1 MSRRSQTG
9 TSGSCVDI
17 NKTRLLHRLVK
28 WRNQLLALFCLI
40 VFLAFGVIYFRYW
53 VVQKPFGIILFIGE
67 GLGPGRLAMTR
78 VFAGGVD
85 KPLAIDS
92 LTYTALLRNYSN
104 DFAAP
109 DEAAAATALAT
120 GVKVNNGSI
129 GIDVEGKTLKNLMEL
144 ARASGRMTGLVTN
157 ARLTDATPA
166 SFYAHVSSKDDRA
179 RLARDLVEKGKLDL
193 VLGGNAEDFL
203 PISKGGS
210 RNDDRDLVAQL
221 QDAGYDVVRSREEL
235 DEIPRWRQA
244 KLFGLFGDSEGK
256 GVDAENVPSDQP
268 TLADMVRRGIELLQ
282 FNSGGYLLVVD
293 AGLMRK
299 AARENDI
306 PRTLSETVE
315 LDRAVA
321 VALEYAGTASTIF
334 VTGDV
339 AIGGLTLNGS
349 PPRHL
354 SGDALLTNG
363 AGDFSLTWATG
374 PTGPQP
380 NETLSA
386 DPTPAPTAD
395 EVIGPPAVPVS
406 HPAAI
411 YAKSAQETTDDVV
424 SFGIGLGADA
434 LHGTLE
440 STAVFEVI
448 RDNL

>member
-1 MSRRSQTG
+1 
-9 TSGSCVDI
+9 
-17 NKTRLLHRLVK
+17 VK

-78 VFAGGVD
+78 VFAAGVD

-92 LTYTALLRNYSN
+92 LIYTALLKNHSN
-104 DFAAP
+104 DFATP

-129 GIDVEGKTLKNLMEL
+129 GIDAEGKALKNLIEL
-144 ARASGRMTGLVTN
+144 ARESGRMTGLVTN
-157 ARLTDATPA
+157 SRLTDPTPA

-179 RLARDLVEKGKLDL
+179 RLARDLVEKGNLDL

-210 RNDDRDLVAQL
+210 RNDERDLVAEL
-221 QDAGYDVVRSREEL
+221 QDAGYDVVQSREEL

-244 KLFGLFGDSEGK
+244 KLFGLFGGSQATPVESANEK
-256 GVDAENVPSDQP
+256 TDQP
-268 TLADMVRRGIELLQ
+268 NLADMVRRGIELLQ

-299 AARENDI
+299 AAQENDTL
-306 PRTLSETVE
+306 RTLSETVE

-321 VALEYAGTASTIF
+321 VALEYAGTSSTIF

-339 AIGGLTLNGS
+339 AIGGLTLNGF
-349 PPRHL
+349 PPRNL
-354 SGDALLTNG
+354 SGEALVANNVVS
-363 AGDFSLTWATG
+363 DFSLTWATG

-380 NETLSA
+380 HQASSPDA
-386 DPTPAPTAD
+386 TPAPTAD
-395 EVIGPPAVPVS
+395 GVIGNTPPPVS
-406 HPAAI
+406 HSAAI
-411 YAKSAQETTDDVV
+411 YSKSAQGTTDDVV

-440 STAVFEVI
+440 STAIFEII

>member
-17 NKTRLLHRLVK
+17 KETRLLHRLVK

-78 VFAGGVD
+78 IFAGGVD

-92 LTYTALLRNYSN
+92 LTYSALLKNYSN
-104 DFAAP
+104 DFATP

-129 GIDVEGKTLKNLMEL
+129 GIDAEGKTLKNLMEL

-157 ARLTDATPA
+157 GRLTDATPA
-166 SFYAHVSSKDDRA
+166 SFYAHVRRKTTRPSRPG
-179 RLARDLVEKGKLDL
+179 LVEKGKLDL

-210 RNDDRDLVAQL
+210 RNDDRDLSVSCKMP
-221 QDAGYDVVRSREEL
+221 GYDVVRTREEL

-256 GVDAENVPSDQP
+256 GVDAENAPSDQP

-299 AARENDI
+299 AAGKM
-306 PRTLSETVE
+306 TLCGRCRKRLNWIARLPLPLSMPAQP
-315 LDRAVA
+315 L
-321 VALEYAGTASTIF
+321 LSSSL
-334 VTGDV
+334 VTW
-339 AIGGLTLNGS
+339 LW
-349 PPRHL
+349 
-354 SGDALLTNG
+354 G
-363 AGDFSLTWATG
+363 A
-374 PTGPQP
+374 
-380 NETLSA
+380 
-386 DPTPAPTAD
+386 
-395 EVIGPPAVPVS
+395 
-406 HPAAI
+406 
-411 YAKSAQETTDDVV
+411 
-424 SFGIGLGADA
+424 
-434 LHGTLE
+434 
-440 STAVFEVI
+440 
-448 RDNL
+448 